1 MADAKTEKQ
10 KVKEITDKLEEGL
23 KELFES
29 EKYKSYLSTMSKFHN
44 YSFNNTLLIALQK
57 PEATLVAGYQ
67 AWQKNFNRH
76 VNKGEK
82 GIRILAPAPYKIKEE
97 RDKLDPVTGEIMLDK
112 DGMPQTEEVEIKIPA
127 FRAVSVFDVSQT
139 DGEPLPELE
148 AKELLSTVEGYEDFI
163 KAVTYVAPAPI
174 GFEDI
179 PGDSKGYFNIE
190 ENRIAVQEGMSES
203 QTLKTMVHET
213 AHSMLHNKEVN
224 KEDILAP
231 AKDRN
236 TKEIEAESIAFTVC
250 RHFGI
255 DTSEYS
261 FSYIA
266 GWSSGRDMKELKSSL
281 DTIRRTASELITGI
295 EEQLRELQRD
305 REIMQEQSQ
314 EFILAISN
322 TERSHFDIASV
333 RGMEG
338 AELLDSLLAMKD
350 ADRENVEAYLES
362 RGAWVTHLGDD
373 RSEEVEEFHVDY
385 IYDTDTHAIT
395 DVKYAMEM
403 DRKANEPVKDSD
415 VVLKI
420 MYGENDRYEIDK
432 ITNMTREQALDLAY
446 KLAVLDE
453 NEWDGNIQDFME
465 ENGAEYVPI
474 IVKDGRNSGMP
485 EFFDIAVDLKAGE
498 VSLEKE
504 LSGIEYAASIV
515 HRIEHGKGVF
525 SPDERNLIVNYG
537 YKLDD
542 YEKTKELAE
551 ILAYRI
557 ENEPANAALTVIDA
571 QAEIDALPD
580 GMIGLSEM
588 HEYGYTWEEML
599 PLTKE
604 TALELFDSDLAVYQL
619 HKDGSETL
627 IDDKEQITGHEGIFG
642 IEKSDWE
649 NERGLRSM
657 QAELAES
664 GASKEAQL
672 LYGDTDKYGIYQLKD
687 NPELRDF
694 HFAGI
699 ESLKRKGI
707 IKDNLDAI
715 KPENY
720 NLVYVGELSELS
732 KDFIRLQTQGDKL
745 EALYEKFNIDHPAD
759 YKGHSLSVSDIVVL
773 HENGENSAHFVDS
786 FGFTELPDF
795 VRELEG
801 VKEQEAD
808 KAEKGLTNEEKQ
820 FLETDNAPLIAKNF
834 LAWDEI
840 EDLGYRFF
848 EDGYIDKFKPS
859 EKALYGDG
867 MVPEPKIYDLARRM
881 QGGEDIREELAKA
894 LIGGHERVIE
904 ADENDGV
911 AVLFGRDDVTV
922 TFGNAEKQISY
933 EEMGTAFLGLM
944 ESEYKKIEQARAAE
958 EQEEEIEGN
967 ATSGHNVQ
975 KLETEQTEPEQTIMV
990 QPDQEQIQAEQSE
1003 AQENYPEFYGH
1014 TLSFAMEHGEVD
1026 KYIESHKL
1034 DRECKEAVEETI
1046 RQNFDGMYLKDDIVK
1061 PLAEQYGSERMAF
1074 ILANTIQQESLD
1086 ERFSGDN
1093 KTWASEFPIS
1103 ENIVHGIDMN
1113 RELIV
1118 SSHPAVLDG
1127 FIDIFRREVLEQEK
1141 DLSAG
1146 QEKVTSGHN
1155 VQKLELE
1162 QTEAEKTEPQAEQS
1176 EPKKSAKELEFEDT
1190 EDGDEIIDLGDEKDQ
1205 VLAEMKQSLE
1215 GFQDTSGHNVN
1226 PSAMQKDLKLETE
1239 PKKAAE
1245 TELAFQIA
1253 DRFISIQETDGG
1265 YDYSIMNMD
1274 YKEIES
1280 GVYEKTGVN
1289 IQEIADDIVD
1299 DLREDPFDNGVKGSI
1314 GDDDELIPID
1324 YDGLMEKVEA
1334 ADHIEPQAQG
1344 NVVENFKAKTNEL
1357 FHEISEMNPAEIE
1370 ETVKCH
1376 VQAQLDEHGI
1386 DAEIVD
1392 VAVVGSRCRGLEREG
1407 SDLDVAVELSTN
1419 EREDVLFDTFNE
1431 DKLHIG
1437 GVKVNIN
1444 PITAQK
1450 TGSLETYLPQVE
1462 NYLEGV
1468 REARE
1473 KEPVSIF
1480 NIRMNDEERWF
1491 KNTSGLDA
1499 EGLCK
1504 AYAECGK
1511 PFVEMGKY
1519 GERIEAADHASI
1531 EQGDRLDFSIE
1542 FNEETDQITI
1552 FDGENFEYKGLRETL
1567 FPEQAEPEV
1576 TLTVAECGE
1585 FHTMGEFYENIP
1597 TVDEAVAIWKQIPP
1611 DRMNGISAIG
1621 INIHTPGTEA
1631 FEDVEADILSGNR
1644 IDLDILEFIPD
1655 IKDSPQAM
1663 EVIAELVAKLPEMEI
1678 DGHMGEEL
1686 EAKVWEKRMPGLTPA
1701 EQLAVEIDRFTY
1713 DYDAALYHD
1722 NSQSMTENVSELA
1735 DALKQRDTHDIAL
1748 WLAEIAADGTEPEE
1762 RKRAV
1767 ELLEKLAEY
1776 KPLAKIEEMEEQNYN
1791 MVDNVLNNGAGEKAG
1806 KEENKKE
1813 QERPAAKAS
1822 LKARLAEKK
1831 ALVSGQGKDHEAQE
1845 NIKNNQR
1852 EM

>member
-44 YSFNNTLLIALQK
+44 YSFNNTLLIAMQK

-67 AWQKNFNRH
+67 AWQKNFNHH

-97 RDKLDPVTGEIMLDK
+97 RDKLDPVTGEVMIDK

-139 DGEPLPELE
+139 SGEPLPELE

-163 KAVTYVAPAPI
+163 KAVTFVAPAPI

-179 PGDSKGYFNIE
+179 PGDSKGYFSTE

-236 TKEIEAESIAFTVC
+236 TKEVEAESIAFTVC
-250 RHFGI
+250 NHFGI

-261 FSYIA
+261 FGYIA

-281 DTIRRTASELITGI
+281 DIIRRTASELITGI
-295 EEQLRELQRD
+295 EEQLREIQRD
-305 REIMQEQSQ
+305 REMMQEQSQ
-314 EFILAISN
+314 EFILVVSN

-333 RGMEG
+333 KSMEG
-338 AELLDSLLAMKD
+338 TELMNSLLAMTD

-373 RSEEVEEFHVDY
+373 KSEGVEVFHMDY
-385 IYDTDTHAIT
+385 FYDTDTHEIT

-403 DRKANEPVKDSD
+403 DRKANEPIKDSD

-420 MYGENDRYEIDK
+420 MYRETDGYEIDK

-446 KLAVLDE
+446 KLAAMDE

-474 IVKDGRNSGMP
+474 IVKDGRNSGIP
-485 EFFDIAVDLKAGE
+485 EFFDIAVDLKAEE
-498 VSLEKE
+498 VSLEKD
-504 LSGIEYAASIV
+504 LSGIEYAASII
-515 HRIEHGKGVF
+515 HRLEHGKGVF
-525 SPDERNLIVNYG
+525 STDERNLIVNYG

-542 YEKTKELAE
+542 YEKTKELADM
-551 ILAYRI
+551 LAYRI

-571 QAEIDALPD
+571 QAEIDVLPD

-588 HEYGYTWEEML
+588 HEYGYTWEEIL

-604 TALELFDSDLAVYQL
+604 TALELFDRDLPVYQL

-627 IDDKEQITGHEGIFG
+627 IEDKEQITGHEGIFG

-649 NERGLRSM
+649 NERELRSM
-657 QAELAES
+657 QAELADS
-664 GASKEAQL
+664 SANKEAQL
-672 LYGDTDKYGIYQLKD
+672 LYSSSDKYGIYQLKD

-694 HFAGI
+694 HFAGTA
-699 ESLKRKGI
+699 ELLKRGI
-707 IKDNLDAI
+707 LSDDFKEIQ
-715 KPENY
+715 PGNY
-720 NLVYVGELSELS
+720 NLVYAGELS
-732 KDFIRLQTQGDKL
+732 DIQGQSQGEKL
-745 EALYEKFNIDHPAD
+745 NAIFEKFNIDHPAD
-759 YKGHSLSVSDIVVL
+759 YRGHSLSVSDIVVL
-773 HENGENSAHFVDS
+773 HENGENSAQFVDS
-786 FGFTELPDF
+786 LGFTELPEF
-795 VRELEG
+795 TKALEG
-801 VKEQEAD
+801 EKTQET
-808 KAEKGLTNEEKQ
+808 EKTEPEEAQ
-820 FLETDNAPLIAKNF
+820 AVF
-834 LAWDEI
+834 
-840 EDLGYRFF
+840 
-848 EDGYIDKFKPS
+848 
-859 EKALYGDG
+859 
-867 MVPEPKIYDLARRM
+867 
-881 QGGEDIREELAKA
+881 
-894 LIGGHERVIE
+894 GH
-904 ADENDGV
+904 D
-911 AVLFGRDDVTV
+911 T
-922 TFGNAEKQISY
+922 
-933 EEMGTAFLGLM
+933 
-944 ESEYKKIEQARAAE
+944 
-958 EQEEEIEGN
+958 
-967 ATSGHNVQ
+967 TSGHDVQ
-975 KLETEQTEPEQTIMV
+975 KLDDEKSEQKIFPAV
-990 QPDQEQIQAEQSE
+990 
-1003 AQENYPEFYGH
+1003 YGH
-1014 TLSFAMEHGEVD
+1014 TLSYAMEHGEVD
-1026 KYIESHKL
+1026 KYSDSRKL
-1034 DRECKEAVEETI
+1034 DRECKEAIEGTI
-1046 RQNFDGMYLKDDIVK
+1046 RQNFNGMHLKHDIVK

-1074 ILANTIQQESLD
+1074 VLANTIQQESWD
-1086 ERFSGDN
+1086 ERFSRDN
-1093 KTWASEFPIS
+1093 KAWASEFPIF
-1103 ENIVHGIDMN
+1103 ENIVHGMDMN

-1127 FIDIFRREVLEQEK
+1127 FIDMFRREVLEQEK

-1146 QEKVTSGHN
+1146 QEEVQDTSGHD
-1155 VQKLELE
+1155 VQKLEPE
-1162 QTEAEKTEPQAEQS
+1162 QTQAEQTGL
-1176 EPKKSAKELEFEDT
+1176 EEQEKSAETLEFADM

-1215 GFQDTSGHNVN
+1215 GRQDISGHDESSKQNVFYFV
-1226 PSAMQKDLKLETE
+1226 AE
-1239 PKKAAE
+1239 PE
-1245 TELAFQIA
+1245 EMPEVELAFQIA
-1253 DRFISIQETDGG
+1253 DRYISIQETEGG
-1265 YDYSIMNMD
+1265 YDYSIMGAD
-1274 YKEIES
+1274 YKEIDG
-1280 GVYEKTGVN
+1280 GVYDNPDVSIREALN
-1289 IQEIADDIVD
+1289 DIVE
-1299 DLREDPFDNGVKGSI
+1299 DLKENPFDNGARGNIS
-1314 GDDDELIPID
+1314 DDDELMPID

-1334 ADHIEPQAQG
+1334 ANHIEPQTQG

-1370 ETVKCH
+1370 ETIKRH
-1376 VQAQLDEHGI
+1376 VQSKIDEYVI
-1386 DAEIVD
+1386 QAEIID

-1407 SDLDVAVELSTN
+1407 SDLDVVVELSTN
-1419 EREDVLFDTFNE
+1419 EREDDLFNAFNN
-1431 DKLHIG
+1431 DDGIYIG
-1437 GVKVNIN
+1437 GIKVDIN
-1444 PITAQK
+1444 PITTQR

-1462 NYLEGV
+1462 DYLEGV

-1473 KEPVSIF
+1473 KEPISIF

-1504 AYAECGK
+1504 AYAECDK

-1519 GERIEAADHASI
+1519 GERIEAADHAYI
-1531 EQGDRLDFSIE
+1531 EQGEKMDFSLE

-1552 FDGENFEYKGLRETL
+1552 FDGENFEYKELRATL
-1567 FPEQAEPEV
+1567 FPEQAETKV
-1576 TLTVAECGE
+1576 TLTVAECSE
-1585 FHTMGEFYENIP
+1585 FHNLGEFYENIP
-1597 TVDEAVAIWKQIPP
+1597 TVEEAVAIWKQIPP
-1611 DRMNGISAIG
+1611 ERMHGIPAIG
-1621 INIHTPGTEA
+1621 INVHTPGIEA
-1631 FEDVEADILSGNR
+1631 FEDVGIDILTGKR
-1644 IDLDILEFIPD
+1644 IDLDILEYIPD
-1655 IKDSPQAM
+1655 IKGNPQAM
-1663 EVIAELVAKLPEMEI
+1663 EVVAALVAKLPEMEI
-1678 DGHMGEEL
+1678 DGNMNENF
-1686 EAKVWEKRMPGLTPA
+1686 EAKVWEKRMPDLTPA

-1713 DYDAALYHD
+1713 DYDTALYHD
-1722 NSQSMTENVSELA
+1722 NSQSMTENVSEIA
-1735 DALKQRDTHDIAL
+1735 EALKQRDTHDIAL
-1748 WLAEIAADGTEPEE
+1748 WLADIAADGTESEE
-1762 RKRAV
+1762 RKRAM

-1791 MVDNVLNNGAGEKAG
+1791 MVDNVLNNGAGEKAQ

-1813 QERPAAKAS
+1813 QERPAARNS

-1831 ALVSGQGKDHEAQE
+1831 ALVSGQGKNHEAQE

>member
-10 KVKEITDKLEEGL
+10 KVKEITDRLEEGL

-44 YSFNNTLLIALQK
+44 YSFNNTLLIAMQK
-57 PEATLVAGYQ
+57 PEATLVAGFK
-67 AWQKNFNRH
+67 AWQTNFNRH

-97 RDKLDPVTGEIMLDK
+97 RDKLDPVTGEVMLDK
-112 DGMPQTEEVEIKIPA
+112 DGMPQTEEVEVKIPA
-127 FRAVSVFDVSQT
+127 FRAVSVFDVKQT
-139 DGEPLPELE
+139 SGEPIPELE

-163 KAVTYVAPAPI
+163 KAITYVAPVPVS
-174 GFEDI
+174 FEDI
-179 PGDSKGYFNIE
+179 PGDSKGFFSPTE
-190 ENRIAVQEGMSES
+190 KRIAVQEGMSES

-213 AHSMLHNKEVN
+213 AHSMLHSKEVN
-224 KEDILAP
+224 REDILAP

-295 EEQLRELQRD
+295 EEQLREIQRD

-403 DRKANEPVKDSD
+403 DRKANEPIKDSD

-420 MYGENDRYEIDK
+420 MYKENDGYEIDK
-432 ITNMTREQALDLAY
+432 ITNMTREQALDIAH

-474 IVKDGRNSGMP
+474 IVKGGRNSGMP
-485 EFFDIAVDLKAGE
+485 EFFDIAADLKKGE
-498 VSLEKE
+498 VFLEKDV
-504 LSGIEYAASIV
+504 SGMEYAASII
-515 HRIEHGKGVF
+515 HRLEHGKGVF
-525 SPDERNLIVNYG
+525 TPDERNLIVNYG

-542 YEKTKELAE
+542 YEKTKELADV
-551 ILAYRI
+551 LAYRI

-588 HEYGYTWEEML
+588 HEYGYTWEEIL

-604 TALELFDSDLAVYQL
+604 TALELFDRDLPVYQL

-627 IDDKEQITGHEGIFG
+627 IEDKEQITEHGGIFG

-649 NERGLRSM
+649 NERELRSM
-657 QAELAES
+657 QAGLAES
-664 GASKEAQL
+664 GANKEAQL

-694 HFAGI
+694 HFAGTA
-699 ESLKRKGI
+699 ELLKRGI
-707 IKDNLDAI
+707 LSDDFKEIQ
-715 KPENY
+715 PGNY
-720 NLVYVGELSELS
+720 NLVYAGELS
-732 KDFIRLQTQGDKL
+732 DIQGQSQGEKL
-745 EALYEKFNIDHPAD
+745 NAIFEKFNIDHPAD
-759 YKGHSLSVSDIVVL
+759 YRGHSLSVSDIVVL
-773 HENGENSAHFVDS
+773 HENGKNSAQFVDS

-795 VRELEG
+795 IRILEG
-801 VKEQEAD
+801 VKEQGIQ
-808 KAEKGLTNEEKQ
+808 KAEP
-820 FLETDNAPLIAKNF
+820 A
-834 LAWDEI
+834 
-840 EDLGYRFF
+840 
-848 EDGYIDKFKPS
+848 
-859 EKALYGDG
+859 
-867 MVPEPKIYDLARRM
+867 
-881 QGGEDIREELAKA
+881 
-894 LIGGHERVIE
+894 
-904 ADENDGV
+904 
-911 AVLFGRDDVTV
+911 
-922 TFGNAEKQISY
+922 
-933 EEMGTAFLGLM
+933 
-944 ESEYKKIEQARAAE
+944 QA
-958 EQEEEIEGN
+958 
-967 ATSGHNVQ
+967 
-975 KLETEQTEPEQTIMV
+975 EQTE
-990 QPDQEQIQAEQSE
+990 
-1003 AQENYPEFYGH
+1003 AQKSYPAFYGH
-1014 TLSFAMEHGEVD
+1014 TLSYAMEHGEAD
-1026 KYIESHKL
+1026 KYLESHKL
-1034 DRECKEAVEETI
+1034 DRECKGAIEETI
-1046 RQNFDGMYLKDDIVK
+1046 RQNFDGMHLKHDIVK
-1061 PLAEQYGSERMAF
+1061 PLVEQYGSERMAF
-1074 ILANTIQQESLD
+1074 VLANTIQQESWD
-1086 ERFSGDN
+1086 GRFSRDN
-1093 KTWASEFPIS
+1093 KAWASEFPIS

-1113 RELIV
+1113 SELVV

-1127 FIDIFRREVLEQEK
+1127 FIGMFRREVLEQEK

-1146 QEKVTSGHN
+1146 QEKMTSGHDVN
-1155 VQKLELE
+1155 LSARQKDLKLEAE
-1162 QTEAEKTEPQAEQS
+1162 QTVMEQSEPEQTQAEQS
-1176 EPKKSAKELEFEDT
+1176 EAQAEKDEPEKSAETPEFEDA
-1190 EDGDEIIDLGDEKDQ
+1190 EDGDEIIDLGDETDQ
-1205 VLAEMKQSLE
+1205 VLAEMKKSLT
-1215 GFQDTSGHNVN
+1215 GD
-1226 PSAMQKDLKLETE
+1226 K
-1239 PKKAAE
+1239 E

-1253 DRFISIQETDGG
+1253 DRFISIQEVDGG
-1265 YDYSIMNMD
+1265 YDYSIMGAD
-1274 YKEIES
+1274 YKEIDGGMYDNSDVSIREAL
-1280 GVYEKTGVN
+1280 N
-1289 IQEIADDIVD
+1289 DIVE
-1299 DLREDPFDNGVKGSI
+1299 DLKENPFDNGARGNI
-1314 GDDDELIPID
+1314 GDKDELIPID
-1324 YDGLMEKVEA
+1324 YDGLMENVEA
-1334 ADHIEPQAQG
+1334 TNRIEPQTQG

-1376 VQAQLDEHGI
+1376 VQAKLEESGI

-1392 VAVVGSRCRGLEREG
+1392 VAVAGSRCRGLEREG
-1407 SDLDVAVELSTN
+1407 SDLDVVVELSTN

-1431 DKLHIG
+1431 DGLHIG
-1437 GVKVNIN
+1437 GVKVDIN
-1444 PITAQK
+1444 PITAQR

-1462 NYLEGV
+1462 DYLEGV

-1491 KNTSGLDA
+1491 RNTSGLDA

-1519 GERIEAADHASI
+1519 GERIEAADHAYI
-1531 EQGDRLDFSIE
+1531 QQGEKLDFSIE

-1585 FHTMGEFYENIP
+1585 FHNLGEFYENIP
-1597 TVDEAVAIWKQIPP
+1597 TVEEAVAIWKQIPP
-1611 DRMNGISAIG
+1611 ERMHGIPAIG
-1621 INIHTPGTEA
+1621 INVHTPGTEA
-1631 FEDVEADILSGNR
+1631 FEDVGIDILSGKR
-1644 IDLDILEFIPD
+1644 IDLDILEYIPD
-1655 IKDSPQAM
+1655 IKGNPQAM
-1663 EVIAELVAKLPEMEI
+1663 EVVAALVAKLPEMEI
-1678 DGHMGEEL
+1678 DGNMSENF
-1686 EAKVWEKRMPGLTPA
+1686 EAKVWEKRMPDLTPA

-1713 DYDAALYHD
+1713 DYDTALYHD
-1722 NSQSMTENVSELA
+1722 NSQSMTENVSEIA
-1735 DALKQRDTHDIAL
+1735 EALKQRDTHDIAL
-1748 WLAEIAADGTEPEE
+1748 WLADIAADRTGSEE
-1762 RKRAV
+1762 RKRAM

-1791 MVDNVLNNGAGEKAG
+1791 MVDNVLNNGAGEKAR
-1806 KEENKKE
+1806 KEENKKG
-1813 QERPAAKAS
+1813 QECPAARTS